1 MAIAAGV
8 GLSALSY
15 AMLTRKAP
23 QSISP
28 YFLANALPGGGGTNV
43 VNVMLVDFRS
53 FDTMGEISVLGAV
66 ALAVYALL
74 RRFRPPRESAG
85 PPRQQA
91 ALRPGLPTDLMQPRT
106 APDTALGYMLVP
118 GVLAR
123 LILPL
128 GALVAVHLVVRGHNL
143 PGGGFVAGLVVAIA
157 LIAQYI
163 VAGTLWVE
171 ARLDPHP
178 VRWIAAG
185 LLMVVVTGLGA
196 LAVGYPFL
204 TTHTAHLALP
214 LLGVVHVPSALAF
227 DVGVFAAVIGATLA
241 VLIALAHQS
250 IRGPRRGPAPEDEAG
265 GDR

>member
-1 MAIAAGV
+1 
-8 GLSALSY
+8 
-15 AMLTRKAP
+15 
-23 QSISP
+23 
-28 YFLANALPGGGGTNV
+28 
-43 VNVMLVDFRS
+43 
-53 FDTMGEISVLGAV
+53 
-66 ALAVYALL
+66 L

-91 ALRPGLPTDLMQPRT
+91 VLPPERPTDLVHPRT
-106 APDTALGYMLVP
+106 AADTALGYMLVP

-128 GALVAVHLVVRGHNL
+128 GALVALHLFVRGHNL

-171 ARLDPHP
+171 ARLNPHP

-185 LLMVVVTGLGA
+185 LLVVVATGLGA
-196 LAVGYPFL
+196 LALGYPFL
-204 TTHTAHLALP
+204 TTHTAHVALP
-214 LLGVVHVPSALAF
+214 VLGVVHLPSALAF
-227 DVGVFAAVIGATLA
+227 DVGVFAAVNGATLA

-250 IRGPRRGPAPEDEAG
+250 IRTPRRDPTPEDEAG